1 MKKLVV
7 VLSVVGMALSV
18 AMPWYL
24 VGSTSKALGITLL
37 LLGTITVIVQVINGL
52 KNNEE
57 LSNV

>member
-1 MKKLVV
+1 MKKLVIA
-7 VLSVVGMALSV
+7 LSVGSMALSV

-52 KNNEE
+52 KNEE